1 MPKKILALRMGRNGR
16 TGKVEVDG
24 DETFPLAK
32 SSAAGLQRGQLLK
45 PEEIERVKR
54 ESRLED
60 AYTRCLALLARRPRS
75 GAEFDRYLRG
85 RKLAAAEV
93 EQVLARLSERG
104 WIDDRAFARVWVE
117 NRQEFRPRS
126 KRALQME
133 LRRFGISEEN
143 AREALDEV
151 QEGQAAIA
159 AARKKGPRL
168 FRSVQKHPQA
178 QLEFQRKL
186 TAHLASRGFDYELSR
201 ETARSIWEECSRAGE
216 CGTE

>member
-1 MPKKILALRMGRNGR
+1 MPKKISALRMGRNGR
-16 TGKVEVDG
+16 TVKVEVDG
-24 DETFPLAK
+24 GEIFPLTK
-32 SSAAGLQRGQLLK
+32 SSAAGLRPGQLLE

-60 AYTRCLALLARRPRS
+60 AYSRCLALLARRPRS
-75 GAEFDRYLRG
+75 RAEFERYLRG
-85 RKLAAAEV
+85 RKLAAADA

-143 AREALDEV
+143 SHEALGEV
-151 QEGQAAIA
+151 QENEAAAA
-159 AARKKGPRL
+159 AARKKGARL

-178 QLEFQRKL
+178 RLEFQRKL

-216 CGTE
+216 SGTE